1 MTNDAIV
8 IHKYEVIE
16 NIGAGGFST
25 VYKARHVNNNK
36 LVAMKII
43 KLPMYAKTI
52 RNESKMLSYINRTIK
67 HEHVKLFPTLH
78 WYGKFGKMT
87 CLATTYY
94 SKSFKEIMHMPNTNK
109 HDIFV
114 QMIELLQHIHN
125 LHIIHC
131 DVKPDNFMIND
142 DGMLTLI
149 DFGLARPY
157 IDFKI
162 NKHVP
167 NCVRESGEITQY
179 MSENVQRGERPSRR
193 DDMISI
199 GKIMVEMEYQNCK
212 KYRMEVGKL
221 KYEERP
227 NYEELI
233 GMLC

>member
-1 MTNDAIV
+1 
-8 IHKYEVIE
+8 
-16 NIGAGGFST
+16 
-25 VYKARHVNNNK
+25 
-36 LVAMKII
+36 
-43 KLPMYAKTI
+43 
-52 RNESKMLSYINRTIK
+52 
-67 HEHVKLFPTLH
+67 
-78 WYGKFGKMT
+78 
-87 CLATTYY
+87 
-94 SKSFKEIMHMPNTNK
+94 MPNTNK

-114 QMIELLQHIHN
+114 QMVQLLQHIHN

-167 NCVRESGEITQY
+167 NCMRERVEKTQY
-179 MSENVQRGERPSRR
+179 MSENVMRGERPSRR
-193 DDMISI
+193 DDMLSI
-199 GKIMVEMEYQNCK
+199 GEIMLEMKYEYGD
-212 KYRMEVGKL
+212 KYRMEVKEL

-233 GMLC
+233 GMLCC

>member
-8 IHKYEVIE
+8 IHKYKVIE

-25 VYKARHVNNNK
+25 VYKAQHINNDK

-43 KLPMYAKTI
+43 KLPAYAKTI
-52 RNESKMLSYINRTIK
+52 MNESKILSYINRTITHK
-67 HEHVKLFPTLH
+67 YAKLFPTLH

-94 SKSFKEIMHMPNTNK
+94 SKSFKEIMHLPNTNE
-109 HDIFV
+109 HDIFM
-114 QMIELLQHIHN
+114 QMIQLLQHIHD
-125 LHIIHC
+125 LQIIHC
-131 DVKPDNFMIND
+131 DVKPDNYMIND

-157 IDFKI
+157 IDFKT
-162 NKHVP
+162 NTHVP
-167 NCVRESGEITQY
+167 NCVRERVERTQY
-179 MSENVQRGERPSRR
+179 MSENVQQGERPSRR

-199 GKIMVEMEYQNCK
+199 GKIMGEMKYQNCK
-212 KYRMEVGKL
+212 KYMMEVSKL
-221 KYEERP
+221 KYEEKP